1 MDFHRRWAAHRAWR
15 VRAMLAA
22 LLALAAWPGRALLGP
37 AALFLPLAALFY
49 PLRREEK
56 RALAEIDEELGLV
69 YRTALET
76 PAGDP
81 AAPRLRRE
89 AEEAARR
96 ARLPRFPWAELTLA
110 AALWLAAGFLPP
122 PGGKAPTTSAASPG
136 STGAAQ
142 RPAGGKESQ
151 SADQE
156 GGREQATPPRSG
168 PAAPGQEEASPA
180 ANEEAPR
187 QGDARSA
194 EKGARE
200 PAATR
205 TQPAPAAPFSCRVAA
220 SGEPAS
226 ASEGSG
232 EGQPAGTVGGEG
244 ASVPKAAAPGEKAGE
259 AGAQLLDSTG
269 GAGRGRKSGGNQP
282 PKAFAQPAAAGGE
295 KLPSP
300 WPAGS
305 PPQDVKRAAER
316 YIQNNP
322 LPPGAAE
329 ALRRYFELER

>member
-1 MDFHRRWAAHRAWR
+1 MDFHRRWAVRRAWR
-15 VRAMLAA
+15 VRAVLAA

-49 PLRREEK
+49 PPWREEE

-76 PAGDP
+76 PAGDQ

-122 PGGKAPTTSAASPG
+122 PGGKAPATSAASPG

-151 SADQE
+151 PADHE

-180 ANEEAPR
+180 ASEEAPQR
-187 QGDARSA
+187 GDVPNA

-200 PAATR
+200 PAATGA
-205 TQPAPAAPFSCRVAA
+205 QPAPAATRQEKGAA
-220 SGEPAS
+220 SSEPAP

-232 EGQPAGTVGGEG
+232 EGQSAGTVGGEG
-244 ASVPKAAAPGEKAGE
+244 ASAPQAATPGEKAGE
-259 AGAQLLDSTG
+259 AGVQPLESAG
-269 GAGRGRKSGGNQP
+269 GAGRGRKSGGNRP
-282 PKAFAQPAAAGGE
+282 PKAFAQPAAASE
-295 KLPSP
+295 EELPSP